1 MLKSVQIERN
11 KMENLNNL
19 LNEVDE
25 AAIAVIG
32 MAGRFPGAKDVSNFW
47 RNLQHDTESIIRL
60 SDEEIQSAGI
70 AGALLNDP
78 NYVKAQPILD
88 DIDLFDASFFG
99 FTPREA
105 ELVDPQHRL
114 FLECAWQAIENAGYN
129 PDTYK
134 GSIGVYGGSAQST
147 YLIKNLY
154 SNPALVESVNDLML
168 EYGTA
173 PDYLTTRV
181 SYKLNLKGP
190 SVAVQTACSTSLVAV
205 HLACQ
210 SLLNGECEMA
220 LAGGAFIK
228 VPQKSGYLYQEGG
241 ILSPDGHCRAFDAR
255 AQGTVFGHGVGI
267 VLLKRLPDALEDKD
281 YIYAVIKGS
290 AINNDGSFKVGYT
303 APSVEGQANVI
314 AEALAVADVDAET
327 VSYIEAHGTGTPL
340 GDPVEINALT
350 QAFRANTELNGF
362 CAIGSVKTNIG
373 HLDIAAGVAGL
384 IKTVFMLKHKVIPAS
399 LHFEQPNPR
408 INFVDTP
415 FYVNA
420 KRTGWKTDRLPRRA
434 GVSSFG
440 IGGTNAHVVL
450 EEAPELESTP
460 SNRPHQLLLLSA
472 KTKAA
477 LENMT
482 NNLARHLRQ
491 NPNLNLADVAYTL
504 QVGRSTFNHRRV
516 VVCSNM
522 NDAVVALETPDPKRV
537 FTAVQ
542 ESKDHP
548 VVFMFPGQG
557 SQYPNM
563 ASELYQAE
571 PIFREAVDG
580 CAELL
585 VPHLGFDLRQVLYPS
600 TPEQFDA
607 ATRQLKQ
614 TAITQPALF
623 VTEYSLAKLWMSWG
637 VQPQAMIGH
646 SIGEYVAACLA
657 GVFSLEDALAL
668 VAIRGQLMQ
677 SLPGGTML
685 AVQRPAQEIQPL
697 LFDKL
702 SLAAINSPS
711 LCVVSG
717 TTAAIERLEHQLVND
732 GVPCRQLHTSH
743 AFHSEM
749 MGPILEPFVEWVR
762 NVNLAPPQ
770 IPLVSNVTG
779 AWITGAEATDAGY
792 WARHLRQTV
801 RFAEGMQSLL
811 KDYSPILL
819 EVGPGQTLSS
829 LARQQPQANERVI
842 LTSLR
847 HPQDKVS
854 DVALLLTTLGR
865 LWLAGVQPDWTGF
878 YGDEQRR
885 RLPLP
890 TYPFERKR
898 YWINAQKQPSLSSSA
913 PEPRQRLDEAPI
925 LDQIQTEKNVE
936 NTYDDAPRDQVEQ
949 SIAKLWQKVLGV
961 EQVKIHDNFF
971 ELGGSSLI
979 AVDLFAQINKLFG
992 KNIPLATLFEAP
1004 TVAQLAGVV
1013 REEEGKTP
1021 DKCLVEIQ
1029 PGIANRPPFFC
1040 IHEES
1045 GIVLGYYD
1053 LARYLGKDQ
1062 PFYALQ
1068 AQGLNGETVGAPQF
1082 EDMAAHYLKEIQ
1094 TVQPKGPY
1102 YLGGYCLG
1110 GELAFEI
1117 AQQLQE
1123 QGEEVA
1129 LVAMIQSRRPEYFEY
1144 VPGTTFIHRFV
1155 YRIIERADYEL
1166 HNLRRV
1172 GPKTQI
1178 AYLWQRSERV
1188 LEKLQFKLGSV
1199 IKPFL
1204 FKLNMNITHSQTYI
1218 YEALAKAH
1226 DQAWFNYQV
1235 RPYSGSV
1242 VIFRTEKQPLGINP
1256 DPTLGWR
1263 KWLKG
1268 NLQLYKIS
1276 GYHQTVLK
1284 EPYVQTLAKQL
1295 RACLDKAQNKNKLA
1309 GGLDESISIPPT
1321 PSPTPAPL
1329 PEAEQ

>member
-1 MLKSVQIERN
+1 
-11 KMENLNNL
+11 MENLNN

-32 MAGRFPGAKDVSNFW
+32 MAGRFPGAKDVSSFW
-47 RNLQHDTESIIRL
+47 HNLQHDTESIIRL

-70 AGALLNDP
+70 AGALLNDL
-78 NYVKAQPILD
+78 NYVKVQPVLD
-88 DIDLFDASFFG
+88 GIDLFDASFFG

-105 ELVDPQHRL
+105 ELMDPQHRL
-114 FLECAWQAIENAGYN
+114 FLECAWEAIENAGYP

-241 ILSPDGHCRAFDAR
+241 ILSPDGHCRAFDAK

-303 APSVEGQANVI
+303 APSVEGQTNVI

-522 NDAVVALETPDPKRV
+522 NDAVVALETPEPKRV
-537 FTAVQ
+537 FTGVQ
-542 ESKDHP
+542 ASKYPP

-557 SQYPNM
+557 SQYPDM
-563 ASELYQAE
+563 ASELYQTE
-571 PIFREAVDG
+571 PIFREVVDG

-585 VPHLGFDLRQVLYPS
+585 VPYLGFDLRQVLYPS

-623 VTEYSLAKLWMSWG
+623 VTEYALAKLWMSWG

-657 GVFSLEDALAL
+657 GVFSLEDALVL
-668 VAIRGQLMQ
+668 VAARGQLMQ

-685 AVQRPAQEIQPL
+685 AVQRPAQEIQSHLP
-697 LFDKL
+697 DEL

-717 TTAAIERLEHQLVND
+717 TTTAVERLEHQLVNQ

-749 MGPILEPFVEWVR
+749 MAPILEPFVERVR
-762 NVNLAPPQ
+762 NINLAPPQ
-770 IPLVSNVTG
+770 IPFISNVTG
-779 AWITGAEATDAGY
+779 TWIIGAEATDAAY

-819 EVGPGQTLSS
+819 EVGPGRTLSS

-847 HPQDKVS
+847 HPQDKIS

-898 YWINAQKQPSLSSSA
+898 YWVDPVRQLSTTSESISA
-913 PEPRQRLDEAPI
+913 
-925 LDQIQTEKNVE
+925 KVVVE
-936 NTYDDAPRDQVEQ
+936 NSDSHQMQVEQLVNTNGNVPRDKIEQ

-979 AVDLFAQINKLFG
+979 AVDLFSQINKLFG

-1004 TVAQLAGVV
+1004 TVAQLAEVV
-1013 REEEGKTP
+1013 REEEGKTS

-1029 PGIANRPPFFC
+1029 PGISNKSPFFC

-1068 AQGLNGETVGAPQF
+1068 AQGLNGETVGVPQF

-1117 AQQLQE
+1117 AQQLQD

-1166 HNLRRV
+1166 HNLCGV

-1226 DQAWFNYQV
+1226 DQAWFNYKSC
-1235 RPYSGSV
+1235 PYSGSV

-1268 NLQLYKIS
+1268 DLQLYKIP

-1295 RACLDKAQNKNKLA
+1295 RNCLDGAQNKCRPAKELA
-1309 GGLDESISIPPT
+1309 EPLSTIPT
-1321 PSPTPAPL
+1321 PVPL
-1329 PEAEQ
+1329 PEVEQ